1 MKRKLFA
8 LSLMIIIQLNA
19 GAQFIPDW
27 IIPSGNFNKTAV
39 MSTIDSE
46 DNLIIAGHLQNENI
60 YVRKID
66 LAGNLLWE
74 QTNSSGIAGKYQK
87 SVWVN
92 TDSEDNIIVTGKRY
106 SIAQMFEYPDAVV
119 VLKYNAQGILL
130 WKQEIPVS
138 VLVGIQHPV
147 FNLRSETD
155 QSGNI
160 YIGCVAAEPSGF
172 ILIKI
177 NPVGTI
183 RFVQNSTLSAPIG
196 FSSMRLHHDRILM
209 AGQHTT
215 TAPVIVWDTAGSVLW
230 SVAATGRSA
239 KDIEA
244 DESGNVFV
252 ISNYPNQV
260 SSGSGEDIV
269 VSKFDESG
277 NFLWKKDYDLGGADF
292 SSRCVLRSGRLSIAG
307 YGTSNGSLY
316 LDWKTIQTD
325 LTGNLLW
332 AQSYDESLFND
343 ELPYFIEAL
352 TDGSVVVTGKGGP
365 SPDPNNLSYLQM
377 VIVQYNHD
385 GEAIWTSTPNIYGGW
400 GTACRLASDNSL
412 FAISSAN
419 MTAYHFKPSLP
430 TSIVTNPSGI
440 GMQIW
445 PNPFSDHIVIRITEE
460 KLPVNATLHDLH
472 GRFINV
478 FLLTQVENHFDLTS
492 IKPGVYVVKM
502 LSGAN
507 TQSIK
512 IIKK

>member
-1 MKRKLFA
+1 MIRKLFA
-8 LSLMIIIQLNA
+8 FFLMILIQFNA

-27 IIPSGNFNKTAV
+27 AIPSGNFNQTAV

-46 DNLIIAGHLQNENI
+46 DNLIIAGYQQNENI
-60 YVRKID
+60 YLRKID
-66 LAGNLLWE
+66 LAGNLIWE
-74 QTNSSGIAGKYQK
+74 QANSTSIAGKYQK

-92 TDSEDNIIVTGKRY
+92 VDSEDNIIVVGKRY
-106 SIAQMFEYPDAVV
+106 SITSVFEYPDAVV
-119 VLKYNAQGILL
+119 VLKYNPQGLLL

-138 VLVGIQHPV
+138 VLVGTQHPV

-177 NPVGTI
+177 NPDGNI
-183 RFVQNSTLSAPIG
+183 RYVQNSTLLAPIG

-209 AGQHTT
+209 AGQHNT
-215 TAPVIVWDTAGSVLW
+215 TAPVIVWDTAGSILW

-239 KDIEA
+239 KDLEV
-244 DESGNVFV
+244 DELGNVYV

-269 VSKFDESG
+269 VSKYDESG
-277 NFLWKKDYDLGGADF
+277 NLLWKNVYDLGGIDF
-292 SSRCVLRSGRLSIAG
+292 SSRCVLHAGRLSIAG

-325 LTGNLLW
+325 LSGNLLW
-332 AQSYDESLFND
+332 AQSYDETLFND

-352 TDGSVVVTGKGGP
+352 ADGGIVVTGKGGP

-377 VIVQYNHD
+377 VIVQYSQG
-385 GEAIWTSTPNIYGGW
+385 GEASWTSTPNIYGGW
-400 GTACRLASDNSL
+400 GIACKLASDNSL

-430 TSIVTNPSGI
+430 TSIISNPSST

-445 PNPFSDHIVIRITEE
+445 PNPLSDHIFIQTEE
-460 KLPVNATLHDLH
+460 AKLPIIASLFDLH
-472 GRFINV
+472 GRFITE
-478 FLLTQVENHFDLTS
+478 FILTQVENHFDLTS
-492 IKPGVYVVKM
+492 LKPGVYVVKM
-502 LSGAN
+502 DSGENA
-507 TQSIK
+507 QSIK